1 LKGGKKKMNYIGM
14 DIHKQ
19 FTVAVVKDKEGNE
32 LEIEK
37 FDNSRENFGKFLKT
51 YPVEETQIVMEST
64 SVWEPIYDMIEDLKF
79 PIKLANPVKT
89 RAIAEARIKTDKVD
103 ASTLCDLLRANLV
116 AESYIPSKEV
126 RMLRNIIRAR
136 KSLVQGKVKVKNK
149 IRSILLKTGIKLP
162 YKTLCKNSMAF
173 IVEEIETKHFNM
185 KTITSCYLNMLEQ
198 YNFEINKIDER
209 LSEIALKDNQ
219 VQLLK
224 TIPGIGNIIAL
235 AIISEIGDI
244 NRFQSSKQLSSYAG
258 LVPRIMQSG
267 NTLKFGRLIKQSSR
281 DLKTCLIEASWVLV
295 RTKEA
300 SKFKW
305 FYGNL
310 SKKKGKQKAICA
322 VARKLCCV
330 IYAMLKKNQTFMLL

>member
-1 LKGGKKKMNYIGM
+1 MNYIGM

-19 FTVAVVKDKEGNE
+19 FTVAVAKDRDGNLLAE
-32 LEIEK
+32 DK
-37 FDNSRENFGKFLKT
+37 FDNSRKNFGEFLRDFKQ
-51 YPVEETQIVMEST
+51 EETKIVMEST
-64 SVWEPIYDMIEDLKF
+64 SVWEPIYDLIEDMNYS
-79 PIKLANPVKT
+79 IKLANPLKT

-103 ASTLCDLLRANLV
+103 ADTLCDLLRANLV

-126 RMLRNIIRAR
+126 RMLRDIIRAR
-136 KSLVQGKVKVKNK
+136 KSLVQGKVKIKNK
-149 IRSILLKTGIKLP
+149 IHAILTKTGLKLP
-162 YKTLCKNSMAF
+162 YKTLCKSSMAW
-173 IVEEIETKHFNM
+173 IIEEIETKHFNM
-185 KTITSCYLNMLEQ
+185 KSITVSYINMLEH
-198 YNFEINKIDER
+198 YNFELEKIDEK
-209 LSEIALKDNQ
+209 LSEIAMKDNR

-224 TIPGIGNIIAL
+224 TIPGIGNIFALTIIA
-235 AIISEIGDI
+235 EIGDI
-244 NRFQSSKQLSSYAG
+244 NRFESSQKLSSYAG
-258 LVPRIMQSG
+258 LVPGIKQSG
-267 NTLKFGRLIKQSSR
+267 NTLKFGRLIKQSNK

-330 IYAMLKKNQTFMLL
+330 VYAMLKKNQTFMLL

>member
-1 LKGGKKKMNYIGM
+1 MNYIGM

-19 FTVAVVKDKEGNE
+19 FTVAIAKDKEGNLLAE
-32 LEIEK
+32 DK
-37 FDNSRENFGKFLKT
+37 FDNSRTNFHEFLRDFKQ
-51 YPVEETQIVMEST
+51 EETEIVMEST
-64 SVWEPIYDMIEDLKF
+64 SVWEPIYDLIEDMKYSV
-79 PIKLANPVKT
+79 KLANPFKT

-103 ASTLCDLLRANLV
+103 AETLCDLLRANLI

-126 RMLRNIIRAR
+126 RELRDIIRAR
-136 KSLVQGKVKVKNK
+136 KSLVQGKVKTKNK
-149 IRSILLKTGIKLP
+149 IQAILIKTGLKLP
-162 YKTLCKNSMAF
+162 YKTLCKSSMAW

-185 KTITSCYLNMLEQ
+185 KYITASHINLLEQ
-198 YNFEINKIDER
+198 YNLEIQKIDER
-209 LSEIALKDNQ
+209 LAEIALKDNQ

-235 AIISEIGDI
+235 TIIAEIGDI
-244 NRFQSSKQLSSYAG
+244 NRFESSQKLSSYAG
-258 LVPRIMQSG
+258 LVPGIRQSG
-267 NTLKFGRLIKQSSR
+267 NTLKFGRLIKQSNK
-281 DLKTCLIEASWVLV
+281 DLKTCFIEASWVLV

-300 SKFKW
+300 SRFKW

-330 IYAMLKKNQTFMLL
+330 VYAMLKKNQTFMLL

>member
-1 LKGGKKKMNYIGM
+1 MNYIGM

-32 LEIEK
+32 LENEK
-37 FDNSRENFGKFLKT
+37 FENSKENFKKFLSP
-51 YPVEETQIVMEST
+51 YSPEETKIVMEST
-64 SVWEPIYDMIEDLKF
+64 SVWEHIYDMIEEMNYS
-79 PIKLANPVKT
+79 IKLANPLKT

-103 ASTLCDLLRANLV
+103 ASTLADLLRANLV
-116 AESYIPSKEV
+116 AESYIPTKEI
-126 RMLRNIIRAR
+126 RMLRNIVRTR
-136 KSLVQGKVKVKNK
+136 KSLVQGKVKTKNK
-149 IRSILLKTGIKLP
+149 IHAILIKTGLKLP
-162 YKTLCKNSMAF
+162 FRTLCKSSMAW

-185 KTITSCYLNMLEQ
+185 KYITASYINMLEH
-198 YNFEINKIDER
+198 YNFEIGKIDER
-209 LSEIALKDNQ
+209 LAEIAMKDDR

-235 AIISEIGDI
+235 TIISEIGEI
-244 NRFQSSKQLSSYAG
+244 NRFESSQKLSSYAG
-258 LVPRIMQSG
+258 LVPGIRQSG
-267 NTLKFGRLIKQSSR
+267 NTLKFGRLIKQSSKN
-281 DLKTCLIEASWVLV
+281 LKTCLVEASWVLV

-330 IYAMLKKNQTFMLL
+330 VYAMLKKNREFMLL

>member
-1 LKGGKKKMNYIGM
+1 MNYIGM

-19 FTVAVVKDKEGNE
+19 FTVVVVKDKEGKE

-37 FDNSRENFGKFLKT
+37 FNNDKENFQKFLKI
-51 YPVEETQIVMEST
+51 YKPEETEIVMEST
-64 SVWEPIYDMIEDLKF
+64 SVWEPIYDMIEDMKY

-126 RMLRNIIRAR
+126 RELRDIIRAR
-136 KSLVQGKVKVKNK
+136 KSLVRGKVKIKNK
-149 IRSILLKTGIKLP
+149 IHAILTKTGLKLP
-162 YKTLCKNSMAF
+162 YKTLCKSSMAF
-173 IVEEIETKHFNM
+173 IVEEIEKKHFGM
-185 KTITSCYLNMLEQ
+185 KTITSCNINLLEQ
-198 YNFEINKIDER
+198 YNFEIKKIDDK
-209 LSEIALKDNQ
+209 LAEIALKDNR

-235 AIISEIGDI
+235 TTIAEIGDI
-244 NRFQSSKQLSSYAG
+244 NRFESSKKLSSYAG
-258 LVPRIMQSG
+258 LVPGIRQSG
-267 NTLKFGRLIKQSSR
+267 NTLKVGRLIKQSNN

>member
-1 LKGGKKKMNYIGM
+1 MNYIGM

-19 FTVAVVKDKEGNE
+19 FTVAIAKDRDGNLLSE
-32 LEIEK
+32 EK
-37 FDNSRENFGKFLKT
+37 FDNSNGNFKKFLSPYAPK
-51 YPVEETQIVMEST
+51 ETEIVMEST
-64 SVWEPIYDMIEDLKF
+64 SVWEPIYDMIEYMKY
-79 PIKLANPVKT
+79 PIRLANPVKT
-89 RAIAEARIKTDKVD
+89 RAIADARMKTDKVD
-103 ASTLCDLLRANLV
+103 ADTLCDLLRLNAV

-126 RMLRNIIRAR
+126 RELRDIIRAR
-136 KSLVQGKVKVKNK
+136 KSLVQGKVKIKNK
-149 IRSILLKTGIKLP
+149 INAILIKTGLKLP
-162 YKTLCKNSMAF
+162 YKTLCKSSMKW
-173 IVEEIETKHFNM
+173 IVEEIEKKHFGM
-185 KTITSCYLNMLEQ
+185 KTITVSYINILEQ
-198 YNFEINKIDER
+198 YNFEINKIDEK
-209 LSEIALKDNQ
+209 LSEIALKDNK

-235 AIISEIGDI
+235 TIIAEIGDI
-244 NRFQSSKQLSSYAG
+244 NRFESSKRLCSYAG
-258 LVPRIMQSG
+258 RLVPGIKQSG
-267 NTLKFGRLIKQSSR
+267 NTLRFGRLIKQSNK

-330 IYAMLKKNQTFMLL
+330 VYAMLKKNQTFMLL